1 MPYLKS
7 ICSKIIISH
16 QFETR
21 KIFFLSWG
29 TSAVMSN
36 EANDY
41 ASICEDENLLGLQ
54 PESRSQPICGT
65 FRHIKISGNI
75 KMKPSPT
82 IWAKK
87 QIWKISTSTVKSYLS
102 KSSGV
107 CIQVLQEEGSPVIL
121 VVRRLE
127 IVGRTIHTQGFEV
140 IWGGVAV

>member
-1 MPYLKS
+1 
-7 ICSKIIISH
+7 
-16 QFETR
+16 
-21 KIFFLSWG
+21 
-29 TSAVMSN
+29 MSN

-82 IWAKK
+82 IWAMK
-87 QIWKISTSTVKSYLS
+87 QVRKISTSTAKSFLS
-102 KSSGV
+102 RKSV
-107 CIQVLQEEGSPVIL
+107 VLTQVLQEEVSFAIL

-127 IVGRTIHTQGFEV
+127 IVGRTINTQGFEV
-140 IWGGVAV
+140 I